1 MWIDHVG
8 YCNRTKSPFADWS
21 KDNCNRQNKKLAP
34 TDIKEAPKY
43 IKGGCNHPIGEVDP
57 ASEETLH
64 TCQSNTNKEA
74 SASLR
79 HTTHL
84 LILRDKFRSATG
96 EGEREWRI
104 SGRGLSVL
112 V

>member
-1 MWIDHVG
+1 V
-8 YCNRTKSPFADWS
+8 DWS
-21 KDNCNRQNKKLAP
+21 KDNCNRQNKKSAP
-34 TDIKEAPKY
+34 EDIKEAPKY
-43 IKGGCNHPIGEVDP
+43 NKGGYNHPVREVGR

-64 TCQSNTNKEA
+64 TCQSCINKEA

-84 LILRDKFRSATG
+84 FIERQVPDLQLEKK
-96 EGEREWRI
+96 EREWRI
-104 SGRGLSVL
+104 FGRGYFVL

>member
-1 MWIDHVG
+1 LWIDHVG

-21 KDNCNRQNKKLAP
+21 NDNYNRQNKKSAP
-34 TDIKEAPKY
+34 ADIKEAPEN
-43 IKGGCNHPIGEVDP
+43 IKGGYNHPVGEVGP

-64 TCQSNTNKEA
+64 TCQSNINKEA

-84 LILRDKFRSATG
+84 LILRDKFRNCRRRRESGASLG
-96 EGEREWRI
+96 EE
-104 SGRGLSVL
+104 LL
-112 V
+112 F